1 MYLSLFSLYNYYCE
15 LCTYLQYIVADS
27 SLALILHDAQCNV
40 VKTKWLKQ
48 HFMLTVMT
56 FI

>member
-1 MYLSLFSLYNYYCE
+1 MYLSLFSLYNYHCE